1 MKANQAALKLRD
13 DTRGYAAA
21 IGGIVALLISVLII
35 VMVYWKISTPVSD
48 AMTAI
53 NVAHPGISHQVMN
66 NTNNTANGVFTL
78 APIIAYVIIAG
89 IILGIIMRFG
99 VGSKQ
104 E

>member
-1 MKANQAALKLRD
+1 
-13 DTRGYAAA
+13 
-21 IGGIVALLISVLII
+21 
-35 VMVYWKISTPVSD
+35 
-48 AMTAI
+48 MTAI
-53 NVAHPGISHQVMN
+53 NTAHPGISHQVMN